1 VKALHAMEDKLKHL
15 SEKLDKTIRNVP
27 NFPKENILFKD
38 ISTLLSNVAVWK
50 ETIITLAELVK
61 PHNIQKIVGLDS
73 RGFLVGAP
81 LALELNVP
89 FVMARKP
96 SKLPC
101 DKFTVSY
108 GLEYGKDVLEI
119 QKDSIHTGER
129 VLVVDDLIATG
140 GSAGAGGKLVGL
152 AGGVVVGY
160 AFVVELVALKGREA
174 LHKQNPDAKVFSLL
188 LVP

>member
-1 VKALHAMEDKLKHL
+1 MEADKIKHL

-38 ISTLLSNVAVWK
+38 ISTLLSNAPVWK
-50 ETIITLAELVK
+50 ETIVTLADLVK
-61 PHNIQKIVGLDS
+61 SLYVQKVIGLES
-73 RGFLVGAP
+73 RGFIVGAP
-81 LALELNVP
+81 LALELNLP

-101 DKFTVSY
+101 EKYTVSY

-119 QKDSIHTGER
+119 QKDSILPGER
-129 VLVVDDLIATG
+129 VLIVDDLIATG

-160 AFVVELVALKGREA
+160 AFVVELASLKGRDA
-174 LHKQNPDAKVFSLL
+174 LNKQNPDARIFSLL
-188 LVP
+188 VVP